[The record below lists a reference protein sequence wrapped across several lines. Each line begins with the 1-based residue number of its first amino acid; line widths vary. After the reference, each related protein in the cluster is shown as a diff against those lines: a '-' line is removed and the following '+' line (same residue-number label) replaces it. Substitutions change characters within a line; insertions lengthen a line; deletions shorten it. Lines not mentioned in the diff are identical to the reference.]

1 MRLRLY
7 SLSGSL
13 MNKNVS
19 KYKIKWDKPSR
30 SKIQFKTKQFLKPFW
45 CYQVCFEEFPVY
57 GSKMHVD
64 ILNLTKKIAVEVNG
78 PQHKEFNKFFHN
90 NSRANYFNSIKR
102 DWKKTEWLERNGFQ
116 LIEIETQEIP
126 KLSEDFIKDKFGIS
140 I

>member
-1 MRLRLY
+1 
-7 SLSGSL
+7 
-13 MNKNVS
+13 
-19 KYKIKWDKPSR
+19 
-30 SKIQFKTKQFLKPFW
+30 
-45 CYQVCFEEFPVY
+45 
-57 GSKMHVD
+57 MHVD